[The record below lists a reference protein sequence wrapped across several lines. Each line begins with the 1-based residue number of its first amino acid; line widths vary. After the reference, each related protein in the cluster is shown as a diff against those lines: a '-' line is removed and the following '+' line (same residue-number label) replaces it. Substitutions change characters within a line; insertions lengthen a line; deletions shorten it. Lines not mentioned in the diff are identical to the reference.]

1 MSKRDEQLARM
12 KGLMTYGMVSENKK
26 TPVKDSIEGPDGNVY
41 AIIREGAKYY
51 IKSTPKGSALVTE
64 SFDYIGGFMNKK
76 ANEFTS
82 YNQASKNLELKVR
95 SLNEAYGVNK
105 TVEMLNPEK
114 KETLMVE
121 MTDAMKASLARYRQ
135 IMNNAAG
142 IMNESAAISAS
153 NTGVP
158 EAPKT
163 TGFSAKLGEPFTD
176 TAEAKLDQDLKA
188 TANDP
193 EKQSEPFGDNKKAE
207 EYKDAQ
213 YVPDGSVANKKP
225 SGGKVVRVNE
235 NDEYEE
241 TIEECDE
248 WGSCGLPASAGVGE
262 VGDDDPFTET
272 LKEAGYFHNDS
283 IPDEDQLEDTPE
295 EIEINVNEA
304 TEDFAGFG
312 TMGEGEDEEEIDLDD
327 IDLDLEDTDEPEA
340 DVELDD
346 IDTEEEVDDEDFLG
360 DEDEEEV
367 EGEESELEALRAE
380 VEELREL
387 VNQLMGDDED
397 DASFDAELDDEEMP
411 EDEYD
416 EEEYDEE
423 EEMPEDEDEM
433 FHESRKYVQKL
444 VEDVVQ
450 YYGVDKM
457 TDAQRKRRE
466 ETNDLQYSPYGDVCW
481 DKAIVAIRA
490 YGEKVRE
497 ELKAEYEGQEED
509 VRFRRLWD
517 GSVKREDYAINCLRN
532 LYRLQYNVRAMR
544 KDGVLDEATLKELL
558 QTITLEH
565 ARLVKNTEGI
575 EDSSLADVISTA
587 EGLIFRV
594 ENDLEA
600 LQNGSELDANLGTDD
615 DYDVEYD
622 DSEYEEDEEEEEVP
636 VAPKKPAKT
645 DKDFDDAATR
655 YAMANNDP
663 LTRES
668 RSPRRLNEEG
678 TKLNVFGKHPGYRKK
693 PMSLPQTGSDEGDW
707 NDSSVYSEQPFGQ
720 TVGDSAPFEK
730 VIKATVE
737 TVMENLKKKL

>member
-1 MSKRDEQLARM
+1 MSKRDEQIARM
-12 KGLMTYGMVSENKK
+12 KGLMTYGTTNTSKK
-26 TPVKDSIEGPDGNVY
+26 TPITESIEGPDGNIY
-41 AIIREGAKYY
+41 AVIREGTKFY
-51 IKSTPKGSALVTE
+51 IKSTPKGSELVAE
-64 SFDYIGGFMNKK
+64 SFGYIGGFMNKK
-76 ANEFTS
+76 NNEFSS
-82 YNQASKNLELKVR
+82 YNQAAKNLELKVR

-105 TVEMLNPEK
+105 TVELHNPEK

-135 IMNNAAG
+135 IV
-142 IMNESAAISAS
+142 NEASAISAS

-163 TGFSAKLGEPFTD
+163 TGFSPKLGGPFTG
-176 TAEAKLDQDLKA
+176 TAEAILDKDLKA
-188 TANDP
+188 TASKP
-193 EKQSEPFGDNKKAE
+193 ENQGEPFGDNEKAE
-207 EYKDAQ
+207 EFKDAQ

-225 SGGKVVRVNE
+225 AGGKVVRVNE
-235 NDEYEE
+235 NEIYEE

-248 WGSCGLPASAGVGE
+248 WGSCGLPSSAGTGE
-262 VGDDDPFTET
+262 IGDDAPFTET
-272 LKEAGYFHNDS
+272 LKENDDKEDENKLPDPPEVVYIDGLNEDAGDA
-283 IPDEDQLEDTPE
+283 D
-295 EIEINVNEA
+295 
-304 TEDFAGFG
+304 DFAGMP
-312 TMGEGEDEEEIDLDD
+312 TTTESEDESDIDLDD
-327 IDLDLEDTDEPEA
+327 IDLDLDTDEPEA

-346 IDTEEEVDDEDFLG
+346 IDTEEKVDD
-360 DEDEEEV
+360 
-367 EGEESELEALRAE
+367 EGEESELEALRTE

-387 VNQLMGDDED
+387 INQLMGDDEES
-397 DASFDAELDDEEMP
+397 SFELELDDEYDDDEMP

-416 EEEYDEE
+416 DYE
-423 EEMPEDEDEM
+423 EDEDEM

-517 GSVKREDYAINCLRN
+517 GSVKREEYAINCLRN

-544 KDGVLDEATLKELL
+544 KDGALDETTLKELL

-575 EDSSLADVISTA
+575 EDPSLADVISTA

-594 ENDLEA
+594 ENDLET
-600 LQNGSELDANLGTDD
+600 LQNGSELDANLGTGD

-720 TVGDSAPFEK
+720 QIGDSAPFEK
-730 VIKATVE
+730 VLKSTVE

>member
-12 KGLMTYGMVSENKK
+12 KGLMTYGIVSENKK

-41 AIIREGAKYY
+41 AVIREGAKYY

-114 KETLMVE
+114 KESLMVE

-142 IMNESAAISAS
+142 IMNESATISAS

-163 TGFSAKLGEPFTD
+163 TGFSPKLGEPFTD
-176 TAEAKLDQDLKA
+176 KAEAELDKDLKA

-193 EKQSEPFGDNKKAE
+193 EKQSEPFGDNEKAE

-235 NDEYEE
+235 NEEYEE

-272 LKEAGYFHNDS
+272 LKEGGYFHNDS
-283 IPDEDQLEDTPE
+283 LSDEEQLEDTPE
-295 EIEINVNEA
+295 EIEVNVNED
-304 TEDFAGFG
+304 TEAFAGFD

-340 DVELDD
+340 DAELDD
-346 IDTEEEVDDEDFLG
+346 IDTDEKVDDEDFL
-360 DEDEEEV
+360 DDEEEV
-367 EGEESELEALRAE
+367 EGGDEESELEALRAE

-387 VNQLMGDDED
+387 VSQLMGEDDED
-397 DASFDAELDDEEMP
+397 VEIELGDEEMP
-411 EDEYD
+411 EDEY
-416 EEEYDEE
+416 EES

-433 FHESRKYVQKL
+433 FHESRKYIQRL

-490 YGEKVRE
+490 YGDKVRA

-509 VRFRRLWD
+509 IKFKRLWH
-517 GSVKREDYAINCLRN
+517 GSINREDYAINCLRN

-544 KDGVLDEATLKELL
+544 KDGALDEATLKELL

-575 EDSSLADVISTA
+575 EDESLADVISTA
-587 EGLIFRV
+587 EGLMFRV

-600 LQNGSELDANLGTDD
+600 LKNGSDSIYDLEGSGEDEEG
-615 DYDVEYD
+615 DYDVDMD
-622 DSEYEEDEEEEEVP
+622 DEDDEEEEEEAP

-645 DKDFDDAATR
+645 DKDFDDAA
-655 YAMANNDP
+655 YAAAAKFDDSMFD
-663 LTRES
+663 S
-668 RSPRRLNEEG
+668 VKPRRLNEEG

-720 TVGDSAPFEK
+720 TVGDSAPFEE